1 VELKETFCVL
11 SDSTLEEGRMN
22 KIVEAVI
29 RNGDQVVPVGLVS
42 VKQALEMPEKQL
54 MVFSHP
60 AYEAG
65 KTNIFV
71 SRETLSK
78 LM

>member
-1 VELKETFCVL
+1 
-11 SDSTLEEGRMN
+11 MQ

-29 RNGDQVVPVGLVS
+29 RKGDEFVPVGLVS
-42 VKQALEMPEKQL
+42 IKQALKIPETPPL
-54 MVFSHP
+54 EFSHP

-65 KTNIFV
+65 KTDIFV
-71 SRETLSK
+71 NRETLSK

>member
-1 VELKETFCVL
+1 
-11 SDSTLEEGRMN
+11 MN

-29 RNGDQVVPVGLVS
+29 RSGDQFVPVGLVS
-42 VKQALEMPEKQL
+42 VKQALEMPEKPPFQ
-54 MVFSHP
+54 FSHP

-71 SRETLSK
+71 SREALSK